1 MTKPGWRFLI
11 AMMWCVAATTP
22 LHAQSPVD
30 SLKTFSDFPSLK
42 LDRLFAGEIFT
53 ERGAL
58 MNFPNG
64 ISGQTCFFVP
74 ASAETTAARLQT
86 WDPSP
91 HAELKVYGFRFLKSP
106 ADLEDFRGLSFQS
119 GQHPVRWLM
128 DKIVTTTDSKS
139 ELNLTR
145 AEAQA
150 LAACTGRRADP
161 ANAATCWT
169 KLLLDRATQFQ
180 IGRAHV

>member
-64 ISGQTCFFVP
+64 ISG
-74 ASAETTAARLQT
+74 
-86 WDPSP
+86 
-91 HAELKVYGFRFLKSP
+91 
-106 ADLEDFRGLSFQS
+106 
-119 GQHPVRWLM
+119 
-128 DKIVTTTDSKS
+128 
-139 ELNLTR
+139 
-145 AEAQA
+145 
-150 LAACTGRRADP
+150 
-161 ANAATCWT
+161 
-169 KLLLDRATQFQ
+169 
-180 IGRAHV
+180 